1 MLARYLRGSSEVT
14 DPCLLE
20 RDTVTVCPV
29 CVPCV
34 RNHTQ
39 THIHTHTINSHT
51 KAGPA
56 RGRLCV
62 PAPPGDFLPV
72 PGTGT
77 CNTHEYCTSRVGVP
91 ESV

>member
-39 THIHTHTINSHT
+39 THIHIHKQFTHQGGSRTG
-51 KAGPA
+51 AVV
-56 RGRLCV
+56 C
-62 PAPPGDFLPV
+62 PGSP
-72 PGTGT
+72 
-77 CNTHEYCTSRVGVP
+77 R
-91 ESV
+91 